1 MAFDYAGAK
10 AAGYTDEEIQSYL
23 SSKQETPAQQSTLG
37 KVAELTG
44 IPKYGKSLAAA
55 GYAGAAGVAN
65 LMGSPKALPLAEKA
79 MKLREE
85 TGTTGSVQQGLGPT
99 LKTLGN
105 VGEATLRTQAT
116 VKTLAGIPS
125 FARGSKEV
133 IKKMSDP
140 TEIKKAVTKV
150 NSKLN
155 PFSRIAE
162 SGTKAAKGQGFD
174 WKQFEKK
181 IVEGLNDPGNASDR
195 TALLKYHNK
204 NFKGN
209 FGNMFPVE
217 GVRKGA
223 DAAQALAS
231 RRGLDA
237 RWGPSSFLGKLIS
250 ALKDSSDPIKSR
262 YNKLAY
268 QAFND
273 QLKKIP
279 GVSNADA
286 KIWLLNQIRDL
297 GVTGYVAK
305 KGSDVFSSLTGG
317 SSK

>member
-150 NSKLN
+150 SDKL
-155 PFSRIAE
+155 SITKRIA
-162 SGTKAAKGQGFD
+162 GQATKSAKDQPFD
-174 WKQFEKK
+174 WKAMGEKITK
-181 IVEGLNDPGNASDR
+181 EISSPSNAGIKTQLS
-195 TALLKYHNK
+195 KYHNN
-204 NFKGN
+204 NFLGN
-209 FGNMFPVE
+209 FGKYG
-217 GVRKGA
+217 GVKGVSSPA
-223 DAAQALAS
+223 TAETALEI
-231 RRGLDA
+231 RRGLQA
-237 RWGPSSFLGKLIS
+237 KWGGGFLGKLIS
-250 ALKDSSDPIKSR
+250 SLQETSDPIKSQ
-262 YNKLAY
+262 YNKIVYRAI
-268 QAFND
+268 ND
-273 QLKKIP
+273 QLHKIP
-279 GVSNADA
+279 GVSKADA
-286 KIWLLNQIRDL
+286 SIWLINQLKDI
-297 GVTGYVAK
+297 GITGYVGK
-305 KGSDVFSSLTGG
+305 KGIDLVNSLTGN
-317 SSK
+317 SPK